1 MVQRKRAP
9 VKKTN
14 ICELKL
20 VPEGARSN
28 FCCSFFCVFALHEAL
43 VKKVDLRALQ
53 SSIRRQLRW
62 VSESG
67 CRKRRAKEFSV
78 LAPRRARKR
87 LTWSTMRFCSGRTM
101 GGGSHSTCGSGVT
114 PGGAKRASTSAA
126 ELMALWERAPC
137 ESARPQHASCT
148 WHLDMCLAPRQRT
161 ARCHL

>member
-1 MVQRKRAP
+1 MVQQKRAP

-62 VSESG
+62 VGESG

-78 LAPRRARKR
+78 LAPRAKAADLVNNALLLGTYNGPWLSLHLRVRGHPRWRQTRKHLSGR
-87 LTWSTMRFCSGRTM
+87 INGVVGTSTM
-101 GGGSHSTCGSGVT
+101 
-114 PGGAKRASTSAA
+114 
-126 ELMALWERAPC
+126 
-137 ESARPQHASCT
+137 
-148 WHLDMCLAPRQRT
+148 
-161 ARCHL
+161 